1 MRLHITTTKGV
12 PGVRGTLVLD
22 RGQRDYR
29 AHYADVE
36 KALYQGVA
44 KAVQL
49 SRGLWG
55 VSIDGVDVEQ
65 GEVVDRLRAYLERF
79 PDGVVGGVG
88 GDDTADDDLIDRMV
102 EMIEDGSSDELSD
115 Y

>member
-1 MRLHITTTKGV
+1 MRLEITTTKGV
-12 PGVRGTLVLD
+12 PGARGTLVLE
-22 RGQRDYR
+22 RGQRAYR

-36 KALYQGVA
+36 KALFLGVA
-44 KAVQL
+44 KAMQL

-65 GEVVDRLRAYLERF
+65 GEIVDWLKAYLDRF
-79 PDGVVGGVG
+79 PDGVVGGG
-88 GDDTADDDLIDRMV
+88 SRGDTGDDDLIDRMI
-102 EMIEDGSSDELSD
+102 EMIEDRRRDEFSA